1 MEVKA
6 LLLSLAIVLFSLPL
20 RALELTPLSNT
31 PYTGDLDTLAEKRVI
46 RVLVSAD
53 LGFYYIEKG
62 LPRGIG
68 AEQLYHFEK
77 HFKKKYP
84 KVKIQVIPVPRD
96 DLIPALVNGYGDL
109 IVANLTVTSGREQ
122 VIQFSTPILDNIN
135 ELIITSDDYPALS
148 SLEDLSGKEVWVRA
162 SSSYFESLQ
171 KLNRELT
178 EEGRAPVLV
187 QYLEET
193 LQDYELIEMVKQGYV
208 KATVLDSHKAFFWNK
223 TFDDL
228 NIHNELPLREGGQ
241 IAWAMRKDSPKLT
254 EQVDAYIKTA
264 KGGTLLGN
272 VIYNKYL
279 ENTSW
284 FAKALDPNNIQQL
297 EKLITL
303 FKKYADQYDFDFL
316 MIAAQAFQESKLN
329 QNKVSPKGAVG
340 IMQVLPST
348 ARDQNVNIKNIN
360 NIENNVHAGVKYMR
374 FIRDRYFSDDAISD
388 DDKVYLTLA
397 AYNAGPGNI
406 SRMRRLAEK
415 HGYDP
420 NKWFGNVELMA
431 RRNISSEPVTYVA
444 NINRYFVIYKQLESL
459 QEIRDE
465 QQALNQ
471 DIEFY
476 RILGEKEETTTE

>member
-1 MEVKA
+1 M
-6 LLLSLAIVLFSLPL
+6 
-20 RALELTPLSNT
+20 
-31 PYTGDLDTLAEKRVI
+31 
-46 RVLVSAD
+46 
-53 LGFYYIEKG
+53 
-62 LPRGIG
+62 
-68 AEQLYHFEK
+68 
-77 HFKKKYP
+77 
-84 KVKIQVIPVPRD
+84 
-96 DLIPALVNGYGDL
+96 
-109 IVANLTVTSGREQ
+109 
-122 VIQFSTPILDNIN
+122 
-135 ELIITSDDYPALS
+135 
-148 SLEDLSGKEVWVRA
+148 RA

-178 EEGRAPVLV
+178 EEGQAPVLV

-228 NIHNELPLREGGQ
+228 NIHSELPLREGGQ

-254 EQVDAYIKTA
+254 AQVDAYIKTA

-476 RILGEKEETTTE
+476 RILGEKEETSTK

>member
-1 MEVKA
+1 VKA
-6 LLLSLAIVLFSLPL
+6 LLLVIVFVVFSLPL
-20 RALELTPLSNT
+20 RALELSPLSNT
-31 PYTGDLDTLAEKRVI
+31 PYTGDLNTLSEKRVL

-62 LPRGIG
+62 QPRGIG

-77 HFKKKYP
+77 HLKKRFP
-84 KVKIQVIPVPRD
+84 KLKVQVIPVTRD

-109 IVANLTVTSGREQ
+109 IVANLTVTPAREA
-122 VIQFSTPILDNIN
+122 VIEFSRPVLDNID
-135 ELIITSDDYPALS
+135 ELIITSDDYPTLLS
-148 SLEDLSGKEVWVRA
+148 PEDLSGKEVWVRA

-171 KLNRELT
+171 ELNKALT
-178 EEGRAPVLV
+178 EEGRTPVLV
-187 QYLEET
+187 QYIEET
-193 LQDYELIEMVKQGYV
+193 LQDYELVEMVKQGLIS
-208 KATVLDSHKAFFWNK
+208 ATVLDSHKAYFWNK

-228 NIHNELPLREGGQ
+228 NIHSGIPLRSGGK
-241 IAWAMRKDSPKLT
+241 IAWAMRKDSPKLA
-254 EQVDAYIKTA
+254 EQVNAYIKTA
-264 KGGTLLGN
+264 KEGTLLGN

-284 FAKALDPNNIQQL
+284 FAKALDPKNIDQL
-297 EKLITL
+297 DKLVSL

-316 MIAAQAFQESKLN
+316 MIAAQAFQESRLN
-329 QNKVSPKGAVG
+329 QNKISPKGAVG

-348 ARDQNVNIKNIN
+348 ARDKNVNIRNIN
-360 NIENNVHAGVKYMR
+360 NIDNNVHAGVKYLR
-374 FIRDRYFSDDAISD
+374 FIRDRYFSDDAISE
-388 DDKVYLTLA
+388 DDKVYLSLA

-406 SRMRRLAEK
+406 LRMRRLAEK

-459 QEIRDE
+459 QEIREE
-465 QQALNQ
+465 QQAKNQ

-476 RILGEKEETTTE
+476 RVLGGSKEETTK

>member
-1 MEVKA
+1 MKA
-6 LLLSLAIVLFSLPL
+6 LLLIIVFVVFSLPL
-20 RALELTPLSNT
+20 RALELSPLNNT
-31 PYTGDLDTLAEKRVI
+31 PYTGDLNILSEKRVL

-62 LPRGIG
+62 QPRGIG

-77 HFKKKYP
+77 HLKKRFP
-84 KVKIQVIPVPRD
+84 KLKVQVIPVPRD

-109 IVANLTVTSGREQ
+109 IVANLTVTPARES
-122 VIQFSTPILDNIN
+122 VIEFSHPILDNID
-135 ELIITSDDYPALS
+135 ELIITNDDYPALVS
-148 SLEDLSGKEVWVRA
+148 PEDLSGKEVWVRA
-162 SSSYFESLQ
+162 SSSYFESIQ
-171 KLNRELT
+171 ELNKELT
-178 EEGRAPVLV
+178 EDGQAPVLV

-193 LQDYELIEMVKQGYV
+193 LQDYELVEMVKQGLV
-208 KATVLDSHKAFFWNK
+208 SATVLDSHKAYFWNK

-228 NIHNELPLREGGQ
+228 NIHSGIPLRSGGQ
-241 IAWAMRKDSPKLT
+241 IAWAMRKGSPKLA
-254 EQVDAYIKTA
+254 EQVNAYIKTA
-264 KGGTLLGN
+264 KEGTLLGN

-284 FAKALDPNNIQQL
+284 FDKALDPKNIDQL
-297 EKLITL
+297 ETLVSL

-316 MIAAQAFQESKLN
+316 MIAAQAFQESRLN
-329 QNKVSPKGAVG
+329 QNKISPKGAVG

-348 ARDQNVNIKNIN
+348 ARDKNVNIRNIN
-360 NIENNVHAGVKYMR
+360 NIDNNVHAGVKYLR
-374 FIRDRYFSDDAISD
+374 FIRDRYFSDDAISE
-388 DDKVYLTLA
+388 DDKVYLSLA

-420 NKWFGNVELMA
+420 NKWFGHVELMA

-444 NINRYFVIYKQLESL
+444 NINRYYVIYKQLESL
-459 QEIRDE
+459 QEIREE
-465 QQALNQ
+465 QQAKNQ

-476 RILGEKEETTTE
+476 RILGGSKEEATK

>member
-1 MEVKA
+1 MKA
-6 LLLSLAIVLFSLPL
+6 ILLCFVIGIMTLPV
-20 RALELTPLSNT
+20 RALELTPLSNE
-31 PYTGDLDTLAEKRVI
+31 PYTGDLDSLVEKRVI

-62 LPRGIG
+62 QPKGIG

-77 HFKKKYP
+77 NLKKKYSKM
-84 KVKIQVIPVPRD
+84 KVQVIPVPRD

-109 IVANLTVTSGREQ
+109 VVANLTITPKRQEI
-122 VIQFSTPILDNIN
+122 IQFSTPILSDIS
-135 ELIITSDDYPALS
+135 ELIVTTDDYP
-148 SLEDLSGKEVWVRA
+148 SLESVEDLSGQEVWVRG
-162 SSSYFESLQ
+162 SSSYFENLQ
-171 KLNRELT
+171 ALNQELT
-178 EEGRAPVLV
+178 SNDMPPVYV

-193 LQDYELIEMVKQGYV
+193 LQDYELVEMVKQGYIG
-208 KATVLDSHKAFFWNK
+208 ATVLDSHKAFFWNK

-228 NIHNELPLREGGQ
+228 NIHDSIPLSKDGQ
-241 IAWAMRKDSPKLT
+241 IAWAMRKDSPKL
-254 EQVDAYIKTA
+254 EKQVNAYIKTA
-264 KGGTLLGN
+264 KQGTLLGN

-279 ENTSW
+279 DNTGW
-284 FAKALDPNNIQQL
+284 FSKALDPKNVQQL
-297 EKLITL
+297 DRLISL
-303 FKKYADQYDFDFL
+303 FKKYGDKYDFDFL

-348 ARDQNVNIKNIN
+348 ARDRNVNIKNIN
-360 NIENNVHAGVKYMR
+360 KIENNVHAGVKYMR
-374 FIRDRYFSDDAISD
+374 FIRDRYFSDDAISN
-388 DDKVYLTLA
+388 DDKVYLSLA

-406 SRMRRLAEK
+406 AKMRRLATK

-444 NINRYFVIYKQLESL
+444 NINRYYVIYKQLESL
-459 QEIRDE
+459 QQIRQE
-465 QQALNQ
+465 QQALNS

-476 RILGEKEETTTE
+476 RVLGSKEETITE

>member
-84 KVKIQVIPVPRD
+84 KVKLQVIPVPRD

-109 IVANLTVTSGREQ
+109 IVANLTVTPGREQ
-122 VIQFSTPILDNIN
+122 VIQFSTPILDGID
-135 ELIITSDDYPALS
+135 ELIITSDDYPTLS

-228 NIHNELPLREGGQ
+228 NIHSELPLREGGQ
-241 IAWAMRKDSPKLT
+241 IAWAMRKDSPKLGA
-254 EQVDAYIKTA
+254 QVDAYIKTA

-303 FKKYADQYDFDFL
+303 FKRYADQYDFDFL

-476 RILGEKEETTTE
+476 RILGEKEETSTK

>member
-1 MEVKA
+1 MELKA
-6 LLLSLAIVLFSLPL
+6 LLLVVVFVIFSLPL
-20 RALELTPLSNT
+20 RALELTPLSRT
-31 PYTGDLDTLAEKRVI
+31 PYTGDLDVLTEKRVL

-62 LPRGIG
+62 QPRGIG

-77 HFKKKYP
+77 HLKKKFP
-84 KVKIQVIPVPRD
+84 KLKVQVIPVPRD

-109 IVANLTVTSGREQ
+109 IVANLTVTPARET
-122 VIQFSTPILDNIN
+122 IIEFSRPILDNID
-135 ELIITSDDYPALS
+135 ELIITSDGYPALLS
-148 SLEDLSGKEVWVRA
+148 PEDLSGQEIWVRA

-171 KLNRELT
+171 ALNKTLT
-178 EEGRAPVLV
+178 EDGRPPVLV

-193 LQDYELIEMVKQGYV
+193 LQDYELIEMIKQGLV
-208 KATVLDSHKAFFWNK
+208 SATVLDSHKAYFWNK

-228 NIHNELPLREGGQ
+228 NIHSGIPLRSGGK
-241 IAWAMRKDSPKLT
+241 IAWAMRKGSPKLG
-254 EQVDAYIKTA
+254 EQVNAYIKTA
-264 KGGTLLGN
+264 KEGTLLGN

-284 FAKALDPNNIQQL
+284 FARALNPNNIEQL
-297 EKLITL
+297 EKLVSL

-316 MIAAQAFQESKLN
+316 MIAAQAFQESRLN

-360 NIENNVHAGVKYMR
+360 NIDNNVHAGVKYLR
-374 FIRDRYFSDDAISD
+374 FIRDRYFSDDAISE
-388 DDKVYLTLA
+388 DDKVYLSLA

-415 HGYDP
+415 NGYDP
-420 NKWFGNVELMA
+420 NRWFGHVELMA

-459 QEIRDE
+459 QQIRDE
-465 QQALNQ
+465 QQAKNQ

-476 RILGEKEETTTE
+476 RILSGSKEEITK

>member
-6 LLLSLAIVLFSLPL
+6 LLLVVVFVVFSLPL
-20 RALELTPLSNT
+20 RALELSPLSNA
-31 PYTGDLDTLAEKRVI
+31 PYTGDLDTLTKKRVL

-62 LPRGIG
+62 QPRGIG
-68 AEQLYHFEK
+68 AEQLYHFENYL
-77 HFKKKYP
+77 KKRFP
-84 KVKIQVIPVPRD
+84 KLKVQVIPVPRD

-109 IVANLTVTSGREQ
+109 IVANLTVTPAREA
-122 VIQFSTPILDNIN
+122 VIEFSRPILDNID
-135 ELIITSDDYPALS
+135 ELIITSDDYPTL
-148 SLEDLSGKEVWVRA
+148 LNTEDLSGKEVWVRA

-171 KLNRELT
+171 ELNKALT
-178 EEGRAPVLV
+178 EEGRPPVLV

-193 LQDYELIEMVKQGYV
+193 LQDYELVEMVKQGLV
-208 KATVLDSHKAFFWNK
+208 SATVLDSHKAYFWNK

-228 NIHNELPLREGGQ
+228 NIHSGIPLRSGGK
-241 IAWAMRKDSPKLT
+241 IAWAMRKGSPKLA
-254 EQVDAYIKTA
+254 EQVNAYIKTA
-264 KGGTLLGN
+264 KEGTLLGN

-284 FAKALDPNNIQQL
+284 FAKALDPKNIDQL
-297 EKLITL
+297 EKLVSL

-316 MIAAQAFQESKLN
+316 MIAAQAFQESRLN

-360 NIENNVHAGVKYMR
+360 NIDNNVHAGVKYLR
-374 FIRDRYFSDDAISD
+374 FIRDRYFSDDAISE
-388 DDKVYLTLA
+388 DDKVYLSLA

-420 NKWFGNVELMA
+420 NKWFGHVELMA

-444 NINRYFVIYKQLESL
+444 NINRYYVIYKQLESL
-459 QEIRDE
+459 QEIREE
-465 QQALNQ
+465 QQAKNQ

-476 RILGEKEETTTE
+476 RILGGSKEETTK

>member
-1 MEVKA
+1 VKA
-6 LLLSLAIVLFSLPL
+6 LLLVIVFVVFSLPL
-20 RALELTPLSNT
+20 RALELSPLRNT
-31 PYTGDLDTLAEKRVI
+31 PYTGDLNTLSEKRVL

-62 LPRGIG
+62 QPRGIG

-77 HFKKKYP
+77 HLKKRFP
-84 KVKIQVIPVPRD
+84 KLKVQVIPVTRD

-109 IVANLTVTSGREQ
+109 IVANLTVTPAREA
-122 VIQFSTPILDNIN
+122 VIEFSRPVLNNID
-135 ELIITSDDYPALS
+135 ELIITSDDYPTLLS
-148 SLEDLSGKEVWVRA
+148 PEDLSGKEVWVRA

-171 KLNRELT
+171 ELNKALT
-178 EEGRAPVLV
+178 EEGRTPVLV
-187 QYLEET
+187 QYIEET
-193 LQDYELIEMVKQGYV
+193 LQDYELVEMVKQGLIS
-208 KATVLDSHKAFFWNK
+208 ATVLDSHKAYFWNK

-228 NIHNELPLREGGQ
+228 NIHSGIPLRSGGK
-241 IAWAMRKDSPKLT
+241 IAWAMRKDSPKLA
-254 EQVDAYIKTA
+254 EQVNAYIKTA
-264 KGGTLLGN
+264 KEGTLLGN

-284 FAKALDPNNIQQL
+284 FAKALDPKNIDQL
-297 EKLITL
+297 DKLVSL

-316 MIAAQAFQESKLN
+316 MIAAQAFQESRLN
-329 QNKVSPKGAVG
+329 QNKISPKGAVG

-348 ARDQNVNIKNIN
+348 ARDKNVNIRNIN
-360 NIENNVHAGVKYMR
+360 NIDNNVHAGVKYLR
-374 FIRDRYFSDDAISD
+374 FIRDRYFSDDAISE
-388 DDKVYLTLA
+388 DDKVYLSLA

-406 SRMRRLAEK
+406 LRMRRLAEK

-459 QEIRDE
+459 QEIREE
-465 QQALNQ
+465 QQAKNQ

-476 RILGEKEETTTE
+476 RVLGGSKEETTK